1 MRGEAHFERT
11 VAGIEGQGPRQRDL
25 KGFEGLA
32 LFSRVLC
39 ARGRR
44 FITGFAC
51 ALPARDAEQVD
62 GAEDLSA
69 GGDGKE
75 V

>member
-1 MRGEAHFERT
+1 MT
-11 VAGIEGQGPRQRDL
+11 L

-62 GAEDLSA
+62 GAEDLPA
-69 GGDGKE
+69 GGDAKE
-75 V
+75 VRRLAGPVSFVHDN

>member
-1 MRGEAHFERT
+1 MT
-11 VAGIEGQGPRQRDL
+11 L
-25 KGFEGLA
+25 KGFERLA

-39 ARGRR
+39 TRGRH

-69 GGDGKE
+69 GGDAKE
-75 V
+75 VRRLAECASFVRDN